1 METLTGN
8 SLDII
13 VNDFKFKAKTWGD
26 PNNNNRILA
35 IHGWLDNANT
45 FDKIAPLLSKKH
57 YVVAIDLAGHG
68 LSNHRE
74 ANGDYYMWD
83 YAIDILNCMDVLK
96 WKTCTLIAHS
106 LGTGVASIVAGAFP
120 NRIDKLIFID
130 GLGAPFIAIEDEIV
144 TNFKT
149 AYQQLKM
156 ARKTRLYGFSQ
167 KNSVTFKS
175 KEDAIQDR
183 INNRISPISYE
194 AASHLIDRGLKT
206 VPGGYRWSHDPKI
219 ALPECYK
226 MTENQVL
233 QFIKSI
239 TSETLIILGKQGLF
253 ANGLYKSRLDAFLK
267 AKTHWVKGN
276 HHLHLENEY
285 NSISILINQFLQ
297 NTIKS

>member
-1 METLTGN
+1 METLTDN
-8 SLDII
+8 SLKII

-45 FDKIAPLLSKKH
+45 FNRIAPVLSKNH
-57 YVVAIDLAGHG
+57 YIVAIDLAGHG

-74 ANGDYYMWD
+74 ANSDYYIWD
-83 YAIDILNCMDVLK
+83 YAIDILNCLDALK
-96 WKTCTLIAHS
+96 WKKCNLIAHS

-130 GLGAPFIAIEDEIV
+130 GLGAPFITTENEIV
-144 TNFKT
+144 SNFKT

-156 ARKTRLYGFSQ
+156 AKKTQLYGFSQ
-167 KNSVTFKS
+167 EDSVTFKS
-175 KEDAIQDR
+175 KEEAIQDR

-206 VPGGYRWSHDPKI
+206 IPGGYRSSHDPKI
-219 ALPECYK
+219 TLPECYK

-253 ANGLYKSRLDAFLK
+253 ANGLYNSRLEAFLK
-267 AKTHWVKGN
+267 AKIHWIEGN
-276 HHLHLENEY
+276 HHLHLEKEY
-285 NSISILINQFLQ
+285 KSIATLINQFLQ
-297 NTIKS
+297 NTIKP